1 MSLRRNIG
9 AFTLLEMLVALAVM
23 GILAVSL
30 GASLQIAFGARRRA
44 EAPLATVK
52 AAALA
57 MDLVGRDIEPALP
70 PRGLLAGAFVGTD
83 EKDASTGA
91 DADTLS
97 FFTAAGDATGNDCD
111 IRKIE
116 LTMVE
121 SEDGRSRNLARRMT
135 ANLLAPETPEPV
147 EEILCRGVMSLN
159 FRYFDGSDWYD
170 AWDSTT
176 RDNTIPAAV
185 EVKLEIERKSDSK
198 DADTCVV
205 TRLISLPC
213 SVTQS
218 DTPAVRGLGP
228 SL

>member
-1 MSLRRNIG
+1 MRSRRNIL
-9 AFTLLEMLVALAVM
+9 AFTLLEMLVALALM
-23 GILAVSL
+23 GILSVSL
-30 GASLQIAFGARRRA
+30 GASLQIAFSARRRA

-52 AAALA
+52 AAALS

-83 EKDASTGA
+83 DKDASTGA

-97 FFTAAGDATGNDCD
+97 FFTATGDATGNDCD
-111 IRKIE
+111 IRKVD

-121 SEDGRSRNLARRMT
+121 SEDGHSLNLVRLMT
-135 ANLLAPETPEPV
+135 TNLLAPETPEPV

-159 FRYFDGSDWYD
+159 FRYFDGLDWYD

-198 DADTCVV
+198 DAETYVV
-205 TRLISLPC
+205 TRLFGLPC
-213 SVTQS
+213 SATQS
-218 DTPAVRGLGP
+218 DTSAVRGLGP